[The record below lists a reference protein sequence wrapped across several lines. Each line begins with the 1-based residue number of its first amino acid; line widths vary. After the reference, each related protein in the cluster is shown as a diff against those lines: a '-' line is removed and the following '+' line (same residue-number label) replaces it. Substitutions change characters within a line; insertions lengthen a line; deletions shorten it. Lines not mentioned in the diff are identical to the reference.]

1 MTDKTEKGKSV
12 FIRGGESGGEVREGA
27 AESTKGDAR
36 LRGVYVLGW
45 GGGGLGPPTKAFLL
59 RTLWIPEDQVVL
71 TMNASMKPH
80 CLCPREAES
89 SQD

>member
-1 MTDKTEKGKSV
+1 MEERLEKVQPNLPKMPG
-12 FIRGGESGGEVREGA
+12 SGV
-27 AESTKGDAR
+27 SMC
-36 LRGVYVLGW
+36 W
-45 GGGGLGPPTKAFLL
+45 GGRGGLGPPTKAFLL